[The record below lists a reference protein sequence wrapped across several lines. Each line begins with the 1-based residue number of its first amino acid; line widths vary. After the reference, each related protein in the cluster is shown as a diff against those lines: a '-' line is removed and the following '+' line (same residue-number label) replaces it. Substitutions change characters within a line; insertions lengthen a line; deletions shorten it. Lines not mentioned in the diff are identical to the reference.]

1 MEYNKLTIQLLNEG
15 YDAEHYPDY
24 VNLSNSGVKKSL
36 DNIYGGFT
44 YKWYYVEK
52 LVYQT
57 PCGKFVLGENVLS
70 DVSYM
75 GVEWSHENDCP
86 LLFCPLK
93 NMECGLRDPLLKD
106 FAVGGRPTCA
116 CHRTEAPYDYEN
128 SIEKILKEKDRK
140 MREAREQ
147 FIEDRNGH
155 ACVHHMYYNED
166 TETWRMEYDPMECA
180 KHGCNGFCPL
190 RGRELSNKRGNVYV
204 DKKYTHIRNDG
215 TIFDGEVSTEIIKDV
230 RFLKSPVS
238 MDICE
243 EVVSK
248 CRDRILR
255 YYNTNSVLG
264 PTSKLEIMNI
274 RAACRPSRDLMQD
287 LEDIRAG
294 IAICHESDLV
304 AKDKADKRAHREAL
318 LVKKKKAL
326 AKKLVTTGLSNIPPH
341 STDHAHAHKWFTPE
355 ELDEFEEQRLK
366 KQQDN
371 SYYQITL
378 FDTIT
383 MNGGDL
389 HENI

>member
-1 MEYNKLTIQLLNEG
+1 MEYNKLTIQLINEG
-15 YDAEHYPDY
+15 YSADHYPDY
-24 VNLSNSGVKKSL
+24 VHLSSNGVKKTL

-44 YKWYYVEK
+44 YKWYYADK

-75 GVEWSHENDCP
+75 GVEWLHENDCP

-93 NMECGLRDPLLKD
+93 NMECGLRDPLLME
-106 FAVGGRPTCA
+106 FTVGGRPTCA
-116 CHRTEAPYDYEN
+116 CHRTEAPYNYEN
-128 SIEKILKEKDRK
+128 SIERILKEKDQK
-140 MREAREQ
+140 KHAAMEQ
-147 FIEDRNGH
+147 FIDDRNGH

-180 KHGCNGFCPL
+180 KQGCRGFCPI

-204 DKKYTHIRNDG
+204 DKKYTRIRNDG
-215 TIFDGEVSTEIIKDV
+215 TIFDGEVSTEIFKDV

-243 EVVSK
+243 ELVSK
-248 CRDRILR
+248 CRDRILQH
-255 YYNTNSVLG
+255 YKMNSVLDH
-264 PTSKLEIMNI
+264 TSKLEIINI
-274 RAACRPSRDLMQD
+274 RAASRPSRDLMQV

-294 IAICHESDLV
+294 IAIFHESDLI
-304 AKDKADKRAHREAL
+304 AKTKADKRAHREAL
-318 LVKKKKAL
+318 LARKKKAL
-326 AKKLVTTGLSNIPPH
+326 AKKLVAVGLSNIP
-341 STDHAHAHKWFTPE
+341 STSVDYTHAHKWFTPE